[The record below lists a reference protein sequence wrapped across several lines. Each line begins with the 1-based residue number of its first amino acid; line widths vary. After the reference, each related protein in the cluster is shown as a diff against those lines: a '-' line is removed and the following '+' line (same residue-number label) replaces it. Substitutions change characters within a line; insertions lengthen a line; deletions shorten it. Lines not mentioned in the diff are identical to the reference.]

1 MFQYELLNLLF
12 NVINCITYSFDLFSR
27 IIRNFNFKF
36 FFERHDQ
43 FYDIQRIRT
52 QIINKSG
59 VAANL
64 NKKIEY
70 LVKIFDFLYFYNN
83 RSP

>member
-1 MFQYELLNLLF
+1 MPAMFQYELLNLLF

-36 FFERHDQ
+36 FFERHYQ

-59 VAANL
+59 VDLYISYNDSQL
-64 NKKIEY
+64 VFNDILY
-70 LVKIFDFLYFYNN
+70 LVK
-83 RSP
+83 S